1 MTRQMAMRIKKLEA
15 IYREVEADGKAEGNG
30 VSRRSD
36 QSGIRGA
43 LAAVG
48 GHVHE
53 KRRATAAP
61 LSIGRPFTGPSQAFM
76 ARAQSVETADCL
88 SAVAI
93 DFSAVEWTEDAWL
106 QCLNLLVS
114 RLAPLHEA
122 SAVVEMLEG
131 YRFVVLMPGAWEG
144 EAIKAVRELR
154 QTLWRYA
161 PAFGVCSVVP
171 GLSIR
176 EVVEVALERAD
187 RAAQGS
193 VTVRFGGTNRRIK
206 SRVSV
211 AA

>member
-1 MTRQMAMRIKKLEA
+1 
-15 IYREVEADGKAEGNG
+15 
-30 VSRRSD
+30 
-36 QSGIRGA
+36 
-43 LAAVG
+43 
-48 GHVHE
+48 
-53 KRRATAAP
+53 
-61 LSIGRPFTGPSQAFM
+61 M
-76 ARAQSVETADCL
+76 ARAQSVETADCV

-93 DFSAVEWTEDAWL
+93 DFSAVEWTEEAWL

-131 YRFVVLMPGAWEG
+131 HRFVVLMPGAWEG

-161 PAFGVCSVVP
+161 PAFGVCAVVP
-171 GLSIR
+171 GLSIN
-176 EVVEVALERAD
+176 EVVEMALERAE

-193 VTVRFGGTNRRIK
+193 VTARFGGTNRRIK
-206 SRVSV
+206 SRASV